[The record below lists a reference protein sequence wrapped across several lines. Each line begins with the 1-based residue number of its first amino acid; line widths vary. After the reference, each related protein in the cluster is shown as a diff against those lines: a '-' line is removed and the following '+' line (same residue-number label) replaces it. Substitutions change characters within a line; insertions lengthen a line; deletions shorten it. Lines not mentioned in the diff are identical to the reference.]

1 MEELVKRNEKG
12 QAITS
17 SLLVA
22 QKFEKNHRDVLDSI
36 RELLRTAENSA
47 LLSMFVESTYL
58 TVQNKEMPMFIMNRD
73 GFNLLT
79 MGFTGA
85 KALSFKLE
93 FIGAFNKMESML
105 TSDEYI
111 LMRSRQILEEKVS
124 LLEARTEAQTKLI
137 QEIAPKADYYDNT
150 LASKDTVTTTQIA
163 KELGMSGV
171 ALNKKLKELG
181 VQYKVGE
188 QWVLYAKYQDK
199 GYTKPSTYTEI
210 INGESRTYMSTVWT
224 QKGREFIHLII
235 NQNGGQ
241 LKTA

>member
-1 MEELVKRNEKG
+1 MEELVKRNENG

-22 QKFEKNHRDVLDSI
+22 QKFGKEHKHVIESI

-79 MGFTGA
+79 MGFTGV
-85 KALSFKLE
+85 KALNYKLE
-93 FIGAFNKMESML
+93 FIEAFNKMEAML

-111 LMRSRQILEEKVS
+111 LMRSRQILEQKVS
-124 LLEARTEAQTKLI
+124 MLEARTEAQTKII
-137 QEIAPKADYYDNT
+137 QEQAPKAEYYDNT
-150 LASKDTVTTTQIA
+150 LMSKDAMTTTQIA
-163 KELGMSGV
+163 KELGMS
-171 ALNKKLKELG
+171 AITLNKRLKDLG
-181 VQYKVGE
+181 VQYKVND

-199 GYTKPSTYTEI
+199 GYTKTSTYTEI
-210 INGESRTYMSTVWT
+210 INGESKTYVSTVWT
-224 QKGREFIHLII
+224 QKGREFIHSLI
-235 NQNGGQ
+235 NARQAG
-241 LKTA
+241 

>member
-1 MEELVKRNEKG
+1 MEELVKRNENG

-22 QKFEKNHRDVLDSI
+22 QKFEKNHRDVLESI

-79 MGFTGA
+79 MGFTGT
-85 KALSFKLE
+85 KALNYKLE
-93 FIGAFNKMESML
+93 FIEAFNKMEAML

-111 LMRSRQILEEKVS
+111 LMRSRQILEQKVS
-124 LLEARTEAQTKLI
+124 MLEARTEAQTKII
-137 QEIAPKADYYDNT
+137 QEQAPKAEYYDNT
-150 LASKDTVTTTQIA
+150 LMSKDAMTTTQIA
-163 KELGMSGV
+163 KELGMS
-171 ALNKKLKELG
+171 AITLNKRLKDLG
-181 VQYKVGE
+181 VQYKVND

-199 GYTKPSTYTEI
+199 GYTKTSTYTEI
-210 INGESRTYMSTVWT
+210 INGESKTYVSTVWT
-224 QKGREFIHLII
+224 QKGREFIHSLI
-235 NQNGGQ
+235 NTRQAG
-241 LKTA
+241 